1 LTYYIKLILFF
12 ILNQFL
18 LYLIHMLIRFLYK
31 PVYLSSAL
39 GSAALGSAALGSAAL
54 GSAALGSAAL
64 GSAALGSA
72 ALGPA
77 HHATVSRPSLLLGRG
92 RWLLLEVPS
101 RW

>member
-1 LTYYIKLILFF
+1 
-12 ILNQFL
+12 
-18 LYLIHMLIRFLYK
+18 MLIRFLYK
-31 PVYLSSAL
+31 HVYLSS
-39 GSAALGSAALGSAAL
+39 AL

-92 RWLLLEVPS
+92 RWLLLEVLV
-101 RW
+101 